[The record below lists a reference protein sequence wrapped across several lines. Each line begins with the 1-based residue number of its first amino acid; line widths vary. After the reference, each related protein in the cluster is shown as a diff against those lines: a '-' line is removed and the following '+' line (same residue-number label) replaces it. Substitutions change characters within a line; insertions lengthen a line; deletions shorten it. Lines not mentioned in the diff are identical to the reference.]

1 MAEILGNIFEIQRFS
16 IHDGPGIRTTVFL
29 KGCPLRCLWC
39 HNPEGITPSPLLS
52 FIPDKCIA
60 CGFCVRVCP
69 NSAHTMVEGRHLL
82 DRAKCQTSGKCTA
95 ECYSGA
101 LEISGQWLTVA
112 EVMAK
117 VRRDLPFYE
126 TSGGGMT
133 LSGGEPLMQF
143 NFIEALLTAAKSEG
157 LNCCIETSGF
167 APFEYYERLLTLV
180 DLFLYDI
187 KETDTARHI
196 EYTGVSNEII
206 LQNLRLL
213 HASGA
218 CFLLR
223 LPIIPGYNDRDDHF
237 AKIVELARSMPGMVG
252 VEIMPYHHLAQ
263 SKIDRFDL
271 LHEGREQ
278 SSVPNAQMVRAWIDQ
293 FAKLGLDVINKIAP
307 SLTPIETK
315 LNNIPR

>member
-1 MAEILGNIFEIQRFS
+1 
-16 IHDGPGIRTTVFL
+16 
-29 KGCPLRCLWC
+29 
-39 HNPEGITPSPLLS
+39 
-52 FIPDKCIA
+52 
-60 CGFCVRVCP
+60 
-69 NSAHTMVEGRHLL
+69 MVEGRHLL
-82 DRAKCQTSGKCTA
+82 DRAKCQTCGKCTA

-101 LEISGQWLTVA
+101 LEISGQWLTVT

-167 APFEYYERLLTLV
+167 VDFEYYKRLLTLV

-206 LQNLRLL
+206 LQNLRPL

-218 CFLLR
+218 CILLR

-237 AKIVELARSMPGMVG
+237 AKIAELARSMPGLVG

-263 SKIDRFDL
+263 SKIDRFGL

-278 SSVPNAQMVRAWIDQ
+278 SSVPDAWMVRAWIDR
-293 FAKLGLDVINKIAP
+293 FEELGLDVINKIAP
-307 SLTPIETK
+307 SLAPIETK
-315 LNNIPR
+315 LNNLLR

>member
-39 HNPEGITPSPLLS
+39 HNPEGITPSALLS
-52 FIPDKCIA
+52 FIPAKCIA

-69 NSAHTMVEGRHLL
+69 NGAQTMVEGRHLL
-82 DRAKCQTSGKCTA
+82 DRAKCQACGKCTA

-101 LEISGQWLTVA
+101 LEISGQWLTVI

-157 LNCCIETSGF
+157 LNSCIETSGF
-167 APFEYYERLLTLV
+167 AAFEYYERLLTRV

-187 KETDTARHI
+187 KETDTAHHI
-196 EYTGVSNEII
+196 EYMGVSNEII
-206 LQNLRLL
+206 FQNLRLL

-218 CFLLR
+218 CILLR

-237 AKIVELARSMPGMVG
+237 AKIAELARSMPGLVG

-263 SKIDRFDL
+263 SKIDRFGL

-278 SSVPNAQMVRAWIDQ
+278 SSVPDAQMVRAWIDR
-293 FAKLGLDVINKIAP
+293 FGELGLEVINKIAP
-307 SLTPIETK
+307 SLAPIETK
-315 LNNIPR
+315 LNNLLR